1 MGLSKL
7 AARCQACPFVFT
19 CGHKRMEEVGF
30 LIPSV
35 PMEQTTQ
42 RPEMDISRGDTIVDR
57 IIQAAQR
64 PFEESVRTALK
75 LEKAFEEAREMR
87 NLK

>member
-7 AARCQACPFVFT
+7 AAKCQTCPFVST

-35 PMEQTTQ
+35 PAEQ
-42 RPEMDISRGDTIVDR
+42 PSMDISRGDTIVDL
-57 IIQAAQR
+57 IILAAER
-64 PFEESVRTALK
+64 SFEESVRTALK
-75 LEKAFEEAREMR
+75 LEKAFEEARELEMR
-87 NLK
+87 RLK